1 MSDNVLRVA
10 EEIRQYVA
18 GGRVVERLIRV
29 TRPDGTTVDIPTHG
43 MTHHEAIGF
52 AIEYVQRHDSKET
65 R

>member
-1 MSDNVLRVA
+1 MSKRDEAVEA

-43 MTHHEAIGF
+43 MTYHEAI
-52 AIEYVQRHDSKET
+52 R
-65 R
+65 